1 MTSKEHFNLPI
12 EISKP
17 LFKSGQIKQRI
28 VSLAREIADD
38 FRDAEPVVVGLLKG
52 SFMFLSDLI
61 RQIHQQDIPLFVD
74 FMGVSSYGDSTE
86 SSGSVSLVL
95 DVTMDV
101 KDRPVLL
108 VDDIIDTGRTLEFA
122 QRHLMTK
129 KPGLLKTCVL
139 LDKPSRRAVSIQPD
153 YVGFTVPDAFVV
165 GYGLDYQ
172 GRYREL
178 PFISILTD

>member
-1 MTSKEHFNLPI
+1 MLRT

-17 LFKSGQIKQRI
+17 LFTAAQIEQR
-28 VSLAREIADD
+28 VVGLALNIADD
-38 FRDAEPVVVGLLKG
+38 FRGNEVVVVGLLKG

-61 RQIHQQDIPLFVD
+61 RQIHRQDIPLFVD

-108 VDDIIDTGRTLEFA
+108 VDDIIDTGSTMQFA
-122 QRHLMTK
+122 HHHLMTK

-139 LDKPSRRAVSIQPD
+139 LDKPSRRAVHFQPD
-153 YVGFTVPDAFVV
+153 YVGFKVPDAFVV

-178 PFISILTD
+178 PFISTLSD